1 MQTINNPQ
9 LPPAQPS
16 DRPHILL
23 IENFDEAH
31 LEHISFYNNAKR
43 INYRQNLLSRL
54 KPADKFLLL
63 HLHLERELNAI
74 RSICSENKENIILL
88 EKLDYLITY
97 LAIQPNPPVRLFW
110 QKLSTMRHLE
120 AVLWIVLPPT
130 LTPPPVWPEKQ
141 IFRLSTPSN

>member
-1 MQTINNPQ
+1 MQTINNLQ
-9 LPPAQPS
+9 LPPAKPS

-23 IENFDEAH
+23 IENVDETH
-31 LEHISFYNNAKR
+31 LQHISFYNNAKR
-43 INYRQNLLSRL
+43 INYRQNLLNRL

-63 HLHLERELNAI
+63 HLHLDRELNAI
-74 RSICSENKENIILL
+74 RFICAENKSEVIILD
-88 EKLDYLITY
+88 KLDYLITY
-97 LAIQPNPPVRLFW
+97 LAISPNSILSLFW

-141 IFRLSTPSN
+141 IFRLYTSSN

>member
-1 MQTINNPQ
+1 MQTINSPQ

-23 IENFDEAH
+23 TENFDEAH
-31 LEHISFYNNAKR
+31 LAHISFYNNAKR

-63 HLHLERELNAI
+63 HLYLDRELNAI
-74 RSICSENKENIILL
+74 RTICAENNSEIIIL

-97 LAIQPNPPVRLFW
+97 LAISPNSTLSLFW

-120 AVLWIVLPPT
+120 AVLWIILPPS

-141 IFRLSTPSN
+141 IFRLYSPSN